1 MVDKLSVDKVVVDQ
15 VSLQLEDVNFWNEF
29 IAENKRDGQQVHPK
43 MKEKL
48 LEAEERLMMS
58 LLEKHSIDK
67 YLVLNKTL
75 H

>member
-1 MVDKLSVDKVVVDQ
+1 MVDK

-29 IAENKRDGQQVHPK
+29 IEENKRDGQMVHPK

-67 YLVLNKTL
+67 YLVLNRTL